1 MGSLPRNPQ
10 MADNFRTE
18 LQDIMPIV
26 VSAAYQARHDYS
38 LSQANAL
45 FIKRSNQSFQ
55 VHFSKYLENLVL

>member
-45 FIKRSNQSFQ
+45 FIKRSNPT
-55 VHFSKYLENLVL
+55 